1 MVESVHGRLPGIK
14 AHIICPR
21 LYMLLG
27 LPGASDGKESAC
39 NAGDP
44 DSIPGSEKIPWRRE
58 WLPSPVPRFLSR
70 IPCFDAEDTE
80 NLINKSRCRIR
91 LKVNIGPDTWMY

>member
-27 LPGASDGKESAC
+27 LPGVSDGKESAC

-58 WLPSPVPRFLSR
+58 WLPSPVLLPQESHALM
-70 IPCFDAEDTE
+70 
-80 NLINKSRCRIR
+80 
-91 LKVNIGPDTWMY
+91 LKTLKIS